1 MNRLLRSYSKT
12 DTFTHSYK
20 EMKSVKAL
28 IVDDEFNVRDVIR
41 HLGQWE
47 KYGITHLLEASNG
60 DDAKRMIEKE
70 SPEIIFTDVKM
81 PGMSGMELIEWLDS
95 ISYPGKVILISGF
108 DDYSFMRKAIQF
120 SSFDY
125 LLKPIE
131 ADAFNK
137 TLEEAVKS
145 WANEEEVRSNKDTG
159 VYEDVKRFR
168 SNQLVTAACMGEQ
181 FDKNDIES
189 YVPKA
194 DRYTLTLISFYQ
206 MHHPA
211 PYIQLLA
218 DELVER
224 KIGNVFALQ
233 NDHNLCLVITI
244 PEHWLSVE
252 EWISHQFDIPVRL
265 VCGEPLESLGD
276 IHNSFKSLQKAMK
289 NQNFRSIHRLD
300 DLDVARRIED
310 IVSYVE
316 KYYMEELSL
325 EKLSNVFF
333 LSREHISRKFK
344 QKTGM
349 LLSKYITKLRT
360 DQAKRWLRET
370 EKSIYSISLMLGYQD
385 EKYFSKLF
393 KKVVG
398 MTPFEYRNGEKNAD
412 QK

>member
-1 MNRLLRSYSKT
+1 MKT
-12 DTFTHSYK
+12 
-20 EMKSVKAL
+20 L

-81 PGMSGMELIEWLDS
+81 PGMSGLELIEWLDS
-95 ISYPGKVILISGF
+95 ISYPGKVILISGY

-145 WANEEEVRSNKDTG
+145 WANEEEVRANKDTG

-168 SNQLVTAACMGEQ
+168 GNQLVTAACMGEH

-194 DRYTLTLISFYQ
+194 DGYNLTLISFYQ

-224 KIGNVFALQ
+224 KIGNAFALQ
-233 NDHNLCLVITI
+233 NDPNLCLVITI
-244 PEHWLSVE
+244 PDHWLSVE

-276 IHNSFKSLQKAMK
+276 IHNSFKSLQKAMN

>member
-1 MNRLLRSYSKT
+1 M
-12 DTFTHSYK
+12 
-20 EMKSVKAL
+20 KAL

-60 DDAKRMIEKE
+60 DDAKRMIERE

-145 WANEEEVRSNKDTG
+145 WANEEEVRANKDTG

-244 PEHWLSVE
+244 PDHWLSVE

>member
-1 MNRLLRSYSKT
+1 MKT
-12 DTFTHSYK
+12 
-20 EMKSVKAL
+20 L

-81 PGMSGMELIEWLDS
+81 PGMSGIELIEWLDS
-95 ISYPGKVILISGF
+95 ISYPGKVILISGY

-145 WANEEEVRSNKDTG
+145 WANEEEVRANNDTG

-168 SNQLVTAACMGEQ
+168 SNQLVTAACMGEH

-194 DRYTLTLISFYQ
+194 EGYNLTLISFYQ

-224 KIGNVFALQ
+224 KIGNAFALQ
-233 NDHNLCLVITI
+233 NDHNLCLVFTI
-244 PEHWLSVE
+244 PDHWLSVE

-276 IHNSFKSLQKAMK
+276 IHNSFKSLQKAMN

-360 DQAKRWLRET
+360 DQAKRWLREN

-412 QK
+412 RK

>member
-1 MNRLLRSYSKT
+1 
-12 DTFTHSYK
+12 
-20 EMKSVKAL
+20 MKSVKAL

-60 DDAKRMIEKE
+60 DDAKRMIERE

-145 WANEEEVRSNKDTG
+145 WANEEEVRANKDTG

-244 PEHWLSVE
+244 PDHWLSVE

>member
-1 MNRLLRSYSKT
+1 M
-12 DTFTHSYK
+12 
-20 EMKSVKAL
+20 KAL

-145 WANEEEVRSNKDTG
+145 WANEEEVRANKDTG

-218 DELVER
+218 DKLVER

-244 PEHWLSVE
+244 PDHWLSVE

>member
-1 MNRLLRSYSKT
+1 
-12 DTFTHSYK
+12 
-20 EMKSVKAL
+20 MKSVKTL

-145 WANEEEVRSNKDTG
+145 WANEEEVRANKDTG

-168 SNQLVTAACMGEQ
+168 GNQLVTAACMGEH

-194 DRYTLTLISFYQ
+194 DGYNLTLISFYQ
-206 MHHPA
+206 MHNPA

-244 PEHWLSVE
+244 PDHWLSVE

-385 EKYFSKLF
+385 EKILF
-393 KKVVG
+393 K
-398 MTPFEYRNGEKNAD
+398 TI
-412 QK
+412 QKKWLA

>member
-1 MNRLLRSYSKT
+1 M
-12 DTFTHSYK
+12 
-20 EMKSVKAL
+20 KAL

-47 KYGITHLLEASNG
+47 KYGITQLLEASNG

-81 PGMSGMELIEWLDS
+81 PGMSGIELIEWLDS

-145 WANEEEVRSNKDTG
+145 WANEEEVRANEDTG

-168 SNQLVTAACMGEQ
+168 SNQLVTAACMGEH

-189 YVPKA
+189 YLPKA
-194 DRYTLTLISFYQ
+194 GGYTLTLISFYQ

-244 PEHWLSVE
+244 PDHWLSVE

>member
-1 MNRLLRSYSKT
+1 
-12 DTFTHSYK
+12 
-20 EMKSVKAL
+20 MKSVKAL

-41 HLGQWE
+41 HLGKWE
-47 KYGITHLLEASNG
+47 KYGITQLLEASNG

-81 PGMSGMELIEWLDS
+81 PGMSGIELIEWLDS

-145 WANEEEVRSNKDTG
+145 WANEEEVRANEETG

-168 SNQLVTAACMGEQ
+168 SNQLVTAACMGEH
-181 FDKNDIES
+181 FDQNDIES
-189 YVPKA
+189 YLPKA
-194 DRYTLTLISFYQ
+194 DGYSLTLISFYQ
-206 MHHPA
+206 MHNPA

-244 PEHWLSVE
+244 PDHWLSVE

-276 IHNSFKSLQKAMK
+276 IHNSFKSLQKAMT

-349 LLSKYITKLRT
+349 LLSKYVTKLRT

-398 MTPFEYRNGEKNAD
+398 MTPFEYRNGEKNAG

>member
-1 MNRLLRSYSKT
+1 M
-12 DTFTHSYK
+12 
-20 EMKSVKAL
+20 KAL

-145 WANEEEVRSNKDTG
+145 WANEEEVRANKDTG

-244 PEHWLSVE
+244 PDHWLSVE

-398 MTPFEYRNGEKNAD
+398 MTPFEYRNDEKNAD

>member
-1 MNRLLRSYSKT
+1 MKT
-12 DTFTHSYK
+12 
-20 EMKSVKAL
+20 L

-60 DDAKRMIEKE
+60 DDAKRTIEKE

-81 PGMSGMELIEWLDS
+81 PGMSGLELIEWLDS
-95 ISYPGKVILISGF
+95 ISYPGKVILISGY

-145 WANEEEVRSNKDTG
+145 WANEEEVRANKDTG

-168 SNQLVTAACMGEQ
+168 GNQLVTAACMGEH

-194 DRYTLTLISFYQ
+194 DGYNLTLISFYQ

-233 NDHNLCLVITI
+233 NDPNLCLVITI
-244 PEHWLSVE
+244 PDHWLSVE

-276 IHNSFKSLQKAMK
+276 IHNSFQSLQKAMK